1 VDRIKECQGKL
12 EDYLTTRKA
21 AMLDKLANE
30 KTLDNV
36 EDDMKAALA
45 DFKASWK

>member
-12 EDYLTTRKA
+12 EEYFTNRKSA
-21 AMLDKLANE
+21 VLDKLANE

-36 EDDMKAALA
+36 EADIKSALE
-45 DFKASWK
+45 DFKSSWK